1 MIKTVNI
8 RPMSDDAAG
17 SVPLTREELR
27 VPLAAVDGPRVSLVV
42 GSVGCRA
49 QRPLGGLKIVAPP
62 FTGSGRSPGSPDHW
76 PWIKTMHL

>member
-1 MIKTVNI
+1 MILKTVKI

-17 SVPLTREELR
+17 SVPLTRETLR
-27 VPLAAVDGPRVSLVV
+27 TSLAAVDGPRVSLVV

-49 QRPLGGLKIVAPP
+49 HRPLGGLKVAAPP

-76 PWIKTMHL
+76 P